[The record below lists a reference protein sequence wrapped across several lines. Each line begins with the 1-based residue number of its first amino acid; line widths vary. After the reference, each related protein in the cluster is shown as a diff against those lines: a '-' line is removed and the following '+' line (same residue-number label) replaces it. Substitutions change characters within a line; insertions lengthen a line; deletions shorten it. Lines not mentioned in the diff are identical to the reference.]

1 MNDLDYTVYY
11 SRFHDCT
18 EAHAEQVAERHA
30 RSLMPHLP
38 LDRSAPILDIGC
50 GYGFAL
56 RALRNLGYTNIAGL
70 ETSQQQAEQCRKAG
84 FSVAVVE
91 DTVAWLQAHQKQY
104 SFILLMDVLEHI
116 PIAPQIQFTRAMYCS
131 LKSSGRAFVTV
142 PNANSIIASR
152 WRYNDHTHYSSFTE
166 HSLFFVLRSAG
177 FPHISISCDKGIC
190 RPSIRLWKSE
200 SRNTWRRMIVR
211 WLWLQVYKA
220 ELSRDQIKDISLDL
234 NLTALASKS

>member
-11 SRFHDCT
+11 GRFHDCT
-18 EAHAEQVAERHA
+18 EEHAEQVAECHA
-30 RSLMPHLP
+30 RSLKPHLP
-38 LDRSAPILDIGC
+38 RDRSAPILDIGC

-70 ETSQQQAEQCRKAG
+70 EASPRQAEQCRKAG
-84 FSVAVVE
+84 FSVAIVE
-91 DTVAWLQAHQKQY
+91 DTAAWLQAHQEQY

-116 PIAPQIQFTRAMYCS
+116 PVASQVQFSRAMYCS
-131 LKSSGRAFVTV
+131 LGSNGRAFVTV

-152 WRYNDHTHYSSFTE
+152 WRYNDYTHYSSFTE
-166 HSLFFVLRSAG
+166 HSLFFVLRNAG
-177 FPHISISCDKGIC
+177 FPNISISRDKGIC
-190 RPSIRLWKSE
+190 RPSMRLWESE
-200 SRNTWRRMIVR
+200 ARNTWRRMVVR
-211 WLWLQVYKA
+211 WLWLQVYRA